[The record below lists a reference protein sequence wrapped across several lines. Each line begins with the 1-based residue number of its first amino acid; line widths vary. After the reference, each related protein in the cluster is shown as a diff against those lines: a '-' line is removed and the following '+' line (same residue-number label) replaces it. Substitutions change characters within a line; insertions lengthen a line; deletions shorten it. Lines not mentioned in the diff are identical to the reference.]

1 MYSFL
6 ISIGNMLL
14 IQSPCER
21 VIFVIIFVFFFSC
34 TKFQIAGKL
43 STKKINMLCLYTQGQ
58 FTVGGLGHGLNQG
71 PRTTFRDDFEW
82 E

>member
-1 MYSFL
+1 MYFFL

-21 VIFVIIFVFFFSC
+21 VIFVIIFVFFSC
-34 TKFQIAGKL
+34 TKFQSAGKL
-43 STKKINMLCLYTQGQ
+43 STKKINMLCLNTHGQ

-71 PRTTFRDDFEW
+71 PRTTFRDDFEC